1 VELLER
7 NGPLA
12 TLKGKGAVDDQST
25 VTARIVLACSNLRDR
40 DPKLQPADDRLMKH
54 WRSCCEVLQLPSG
67 TA

>member
-1 VELLER
+1 
-7 NGPLA
+7 
-12 TLKGKGAVDDQST
+12 LKGKGAVDDQST